1 MEVNNIEK
9 KPKYYFPQLRI
20 ALCLEC
26 SKRFEYMRN
35 NKTIRE
41 KYLKDIKNASVLNQG
56 TVDIAIGGEDKIT
69 FTGRHLAEI
78 QEILNQI
85 QN

>member
-1 MEVNNIEK
+1 
-9 KPKYYFPQLRI
+9 
-20 ALCLEC
+20 
-26 SKRFEYMRN
+26 MRN
-35 NKTIRE
+35 NNTIRE